1 MATIR
6 IRDETYRR
14 LNEAAGKLRSKLKR
28 PVSMDEVLESLLR
41 ERNLRPSDF
50 AGSWSMTETE
60 LKEFERGLKAAWK
73 SWKLPAK

>member
-6 IRDETYRR
+6 IRDETYMR
-14 LNEAAGKLRSKLKR
+14 LNEAAGVLRSKLKR

-50 AGSWSMTETE
+50 AGSWSMSEIE
-60 LKEFERGLKAAWK
+60 LKEFEKGLKAAWR